1 MTEATNLRLALSDN
15 LGQVSALLLR
25 PAEAWV
31 LYVLAHGAGA
41 GMRHPFLEAV
51 SAALAARGVATLRYQ
66 FPYLEAGRHRPDPPH
81 VLEATVAAA
90 VAKGGEMVP
99 ELPIIAGGKSMGGR
113 MSSGASASG
122 LLNPIKGLVF
132 LGFPLHPPGQPGT
145 KRAEHLTRVQVPTL
159 FLQGTRD
166 EFARVDLITE
176 VCRQVGPKATLRFL
190 EGANHSFAVPRKSG
204 RTSAQVI
211 DELAD
216 TTARWAR
223 VHVSEPVRA

>member
-1 MTEATNLRLALSDN
+1 MTDAADLRLDLGAD
-15 LGQVSALLLR
+15 LGQVSAFLLR
-25 PAEAWV
+25 PPEAWV

-66 FPYLEAGRHRPDPPH
+66 FPYLEAGRRRPDQPH

-90 VAKGGEMVP
+90 VAKAGDIVP

-113 MSSGASASG
+113 MSSGAAASR
-122 LLNPIKGLVF
+122 LLDRIKGLVF
-132 LGFPLHPPGQPGT
+132 LGFPLHPPGRPGT
-145 KRAEHLTRVQVPTL
+145 SRAEHLQRVQLPML

-166 EFARVDLITE
+166 EFARIDLITE
-176 VCRQVGPKATLRFL
+176 VCRQLGPQTALHVI
-190 EGANHSFAVPRKSG
+190 EAANHSFAVPKKSG
-204 RTSAQVI
+204 RTSGQVI

-223 VHVSEPVRA
+223 SQVSNPVRA